1 MHRKKWILLG
11 LTSMLALATW
21 GCEKEEVPVEP
32 ALRPVRTVMVG
43 STAAGRQRTFSGTA
57 HAGME
62 SKLSFKVAGNVK
74 RIAVKVGDQV
84 KKGALIGEL
93 DAKDYS
99 LQVEQAKASLAQA
112 QAQLRNAK
120 AAFKRTRELYAN
132 RSASKSE
139 FDAARAAAESAEA
152 AVNASK
158 KQVQL
163 LRKQRGYARLTAP
176 VAGSIAD
183 VKVQDNENVAAGQMV
198 AVLTSGKE
206 IEVHVAVPEMV
217 ISKVKKG
224 SKVTV
229 GFDALPDKKF
239 AAVITEV
246 GVSSVGAGTT
256 FPVTARLIKTDK
268 AIRAGMAAE
277 VTFEF
282 GKKDKSRRIIIPSVA
297 VGEDRKGRFVF
308 VVEQAGEGVGAV
320 KRLVVEVGE
329 LTGDGLEI
337 TKGLKDGDVVVTAG
351 LRFLEDGLKVRLPQ

>member
-1 MHRKKWILLG
+1 MYLRKWILLG
-11 LTSMLALATW
+11 LTPLLVNP
-21 GCEKEEVPVEP
+21 GCGKEEVTVEP
-32 ALRPVRTVMVG
+32 VLRPVRTVTVG

-74 RIAVKVGDQV
+74 RIAVKVGDKV

-93 DAKDYS
+93 DAQDYS
-99 LQVEQAKASLAQA
+99 LQVEQAKASLAQT
-112 QAQLRNAK
+112 QAQLRNAQ

-163 LRKQRGYARLTAP
+163 LRQQRGYTRLTAP
-176 VAGSIAD
+176 VTGSIAD
-183 VKVQDNENVAAGQMV
+183 VKVENNENVAAGQV
-198 AVLTSGKE
+198 IAILTSGKE
-206 IEVHVAVPEMV
+206 IEVHVSVPEMV
-217 ISKVKKG
+217 IARIKKG
-224 SKVTV
+224 NKVTV
-229 GFDALPDKKF
+229 RFDALPDKQF
-239 AAVITEV
+239 SAVVTEV

-277 VTFEF
+277 VIFEF
-282 GKKDKSRRIIIPSVA
+282 GKKDKSKRIIVPSVA

-308 VVEQAGEGVGAV
+308 VVEKAGEGVGAV
-320 KRLVVEVGE
+320 KRRVVEVGE

-351 LRFLEDGLKVRLPQ
+351 LRFLEDGLKVRLPR

>member
-1 MHRKKWILLG
+1 MYLRITLASFLL
-11 LTSMLALATW
+11 LSNP
-21 GCEKEEVPVEP
+21 GCGKEEVQVEP
-32 ALRPVRTVMVG
+32 VLRPVRTVTVG

-57 HAGME
+57 RAGME

-74 RIAVKVGDQV
+74 RIAVKVGDNV
-84 KKGALIGEL
+84 TKGDLIGEL

-112 QAQLRNAK
+112 QAQLRNAQ

-139 FDAARAAAESAEA
+139 FDAARAAAESAGA

-163 LRKQRGYARLTAP
+163 LRQQRGYTRLTAP

-183 VKVQDNENVAAGQMV
+183 VKVENNENVAAGQVV
-198 AVLTSGKE
+198 AVLTSGKD
-206 IEVHVAVPEMV
+206 IEVHVAVPEVV

-229 GFDALPDKKF
+229 SFDALPDKSF
-239 AAVITEV
+239 SAVITEV

-256 FPVTARLIKTDK
+256 FPVTARLTKTDP

-282 GKKDKSRRIIIPSVA
+282 AKKDKGKKRIIVPSVA

-308 VVEQAGEGVGAV
+308 IVEKAGEGVGAV
-320 KRLVVEVGE
+320 KRRVVEVGE
-329 LTGDGLEI
+329 LTGEGLEI

-351 LRFLEDGLKVRLPQ
+351 LRFLEDGIKVRLSR

>member
-1 MHRKKWILLG
+1 MSLRKWILLG
-11 LTSMLALATW
+11 LTPILLNP
-21 GCEKEEVPVEP
+21 GCGKEEVQVEP
-32 ALRPVRTVMVG
+32 ALRPVRTVKVG
-43 STAAGRQRTFSGTA
+43 STTAGRQRNFSGTA

-74 RIAVKVGDQV
+74 RIAVKVGDKV

-112 QAQLRNAK
+112 QAQLRNAQ
-120 AAFKRTRELYAN
+120 ATFKRTRELYAN

-139 FDAARAAAESAEA
+139 FDAARAAAESADA
-152 AVNASK
+152 AVNASS

-163 LRKQRGYARLTAP
+163 LRQQRGYTRLTAP

-183 VKVQDNENVAAGQMV
+183 VKVENNENVAAGQVV
-198 AVLTSGKE
+198 AILTSGKY
-206 IEVHVAVPEMV
+206 IEVRVSVPEVV

-224 SKVTV
+224 SRVTV
-229 GFDALPDKKF
+229 RFDALPGKEF
-239 AAVITEV
+239 SAVLTEV
-246 GVSSVGAGTT
+246 GVSSVGKGTT
-256 FPVTARLIKTDK
+256 FPVTARLIKTDP

-282 GKKDKSRRIIIPSVA
+282 EKKTESKRIVIPSVS
-297 VGEDRKGRFVF
+297 VGEDRRGRYVF
-308 VVEQAGEGVGAV
+308 VVEKTAEGVGAV
-320 KRLVVEVGE
+320 KRRVVEVGE
-329 LTGDGLEI
+329 LTGEGLEI
-337 TKGLKDGDVVVTAG
+337 TRGLKDGDVVVTAG

>member
-1 MHRKKWILLG
+1 MCLRKCILFV
-11 LTSMLALATW
+11 LTPVFLNP
-21 GCEKEEVPVEP
+21 GCGKEEVQVEP
-32 ALRPVRTVMVG
+32 ALRPVRTVTVG
-43 STAAGRQRTFSGTA
+43 STTAGRQRTFSGTA

-74 RIAVKVGDQV
+74 RIAVKVGDRV
-84 KKGALIGEL
+84 KPGALIGEL

-112 QAQLRNAK
+112 QAQLRNAQ

-139 FDAARAAAESAEA
+139 FDAARAGAESAEA

-163 LRKQRGYARLTAP
+163 LRQQLGYTRLTAP

-183 VKVQDNENVAAGQMV
+183 VKVENNENVAAGQVV
-198 AVLTSGKE
+198 AVLTSGKD
-206 IEVHVAVPEMV
+206 IEVRVSVPEVV

-224 SKVTV
+224 SQVKVR
-229 GFDALPDKKF
+229 FDAVPGKEF
-239 AAVITEV
+239 SAVITEV
-246 GVSSVGAGTT
+246 GVSSVGKGTT
-256 FPVTARLIKTDK
+256 FPVTARLNKTDPSV
-268 AIRAGMAAE
+268 RAGMAAE

-282 GKKDKSRRIIIPSVA
+282 EKKADSKRIIIPGVA

-308 VVEQAGEGVGAV
+308 LVEKAAEGVGV
-320 KRLVVEVGE
+320 VRRKVVEAGE
-329 LTGDGLEI
+329 LTGEGLEI
-337 TKGLKDGDVVVTAG
+337 TRGLKDGDVVVTAG